1 MQSTRR
7 SRPSAESFL
16 LQRRWVAAEAADEKR
31 EQNLDHV
38 VDGGQEPDRRLPG
51 TALPHVDRYLL
62 EPQPVSL
69 DQHDRLDLRVI
80 VRIVDG
86 EQGNRLAVECLEA
99 RR

>member
-16 LQRRWVAAEAADEKR
+16 LQRRWVAAEAAAEKR

-38 VDGGQEPDRRLPG
+38 VDGRQETDRRLPG

-69 DQHDRLDLRVI
+69 DEHDRLDLRV
-80 VRIVDG
+80 VMRIVDG
-86 EQGNRLAVECLEA
+86 EQGNRFAIARLEA
-99 RR
+99 